1 MDTKEKMYYSKTTN
15 GFYSKEVNGDSIPF
29 DAVEITNEQHAA
41 LLQGQAAG
49 KLISSQGGAPVLIDA
64 PAPKPETPAM
74 QLARLDSDNALTQR
88 NLRDF
93 IMLTAAAIKAGQPVD
108 LTQIPGVA
116 KVVAV
121 EAQAAALRAKL

>member
-1 MDTKEKMYYSKTTN
+1 
-15 GFYSKEVNGDSIPF
+15 
-29 DAVEITNEQHAA
+29 
-41 LLQGQAAG
+41 
-49 KLISSQGGAPVLIDA
+49 
-64 PAPKPETPAM
+64 M